1 MISRSDNE
9 GALPRG
15 DDPFEDFAD
24 LEADADAQLE
34 KLNEDLGEPISPR
47 VRENTTEYQVDPDPE
62 FRQDAD
68 ADDEF
73 FDPYNDGF
81 EVERD
86 QLPVAAA
93 SDLPERVAKFFSPQ
107 GALARAKRYEFRE
120 PQQQMA
126 VSVAQALSLEYPLI
140 IEAGTGVG
148 KSLAYLAPGLMHAIE
163 DRRKLV
169 ISTHTINLQEQLM
182 EKDLPLAKRLLDVQ
196 FDAALLKGRHH
207 YLCPTRLQRAFE
219 QSTDLFAGQENEE
232 LLRLMDWS
240 RQTKDGTLSDL
251 GWTPLPKVW
260 ASVCS
265 EPAICTARICHHEK
279 CFYQAARKRV
289 MNAQVVVLNH
299 TLFFMMLATAN
310 EFEGAENGFIFP
322 RDMVVLDEAH
332 TIESIAAQQLG
343 FVVSDYDLKF
353 TLGRLYNSRARK
365 GTLVAHGMHQVIP
378 VAEALYKSTEAL
390 FGEVAV
396 QAFPHPDA
404 REIRVRHANLVEDT
418 LGEGLHKLETALIDR
433 AKDTKDEVSRG
444 ELQDAAQRLG
454 GAREALSVF
463 LEQSEAN
470 HVYWAERSGR
480 EGQVLRL
487 HSTPVDIAPRL
498 RKLLFR
504 PGGRLVATS
513 ATLAVSRESLDYFS
527 KRVGAES
534 AEQESIGSPFDYE
547 TQMRLYLVK
556 SMPDPRDQRYEE
568 GLAHWVQHFL
578 ALSGGAAF
586 VLFTSY
592 RLMHRIAAR
601 CAKFC
606 KDNHWQLLMQGEGLS
621 RSQLLNEFKR
631 DSTSVLFGTDSFWT
645 GVDVPGAALS
655 NVIIT
660 RLPFAVP
667 DHPLIEARLEDIQSK
682 GGDPFREYS
691 LPEAILKLRQGV
703 GRLIRTRSDQG
714 IVAILDNRVLS
725 KFYGRAFL
733 NALPKCPV
741 EMV

>member
-9 GALPRG
+9 GSLGGG
-15 DDPFEDFAD
+15 DEFDPFEEVFQAD
-24 LEADADAQLE
+24 DQL
-34 KLNEDLGEPISPR
+34 
-47 VRENTTEYQVDPDPE
+47 PDPE
-62 FRQDAD
+62 TPSARVKEEPAEYLVEPDPEYRQDVHADAD

-73 FDPYNDGF
+73 YDPYNDGF
-81 EVERD
+81 EVERG
-86 QLPVAAA
+86 QLPRTDVD
-93 SDLPERVAKFFSPQ
+93 DLADRVAKFFSPQ

-120 PQQQMA
+120 PQQEMA
-126 VSVAQALSLEYPLI
+126 IHVAQALAEERPLLV
-140 IEAGTGVG
+140 EAGTGVG
-148 KSLAYLAPGLMHAIE
+148 KSLAYLTPGIMHALA
-163 DRRKLV
+163 DKRKLV

-182 EKDLPLAKRLLDVQ
+182 EKDLPLTKKLLDVK
-196 FDAALLKGRHH
+196 FEAALLKGRHH
-207 YLCPTRLQRAFE
+207 YLCPTRLKRAFE
-219 QSTDLFAGQENEE
+219 QATDLFLGQENEE
-232 LLRLMDWS
+232 LVRIMEWAKH
-240 RQTKDGTLSDL
+240 TKDGTLSSL

-265 EPAICTARICHHEK
+265 EPAICTARICNHDK

-299 TLFFMMLATAN
+299 TLFFMMLATAS
-310 EFEGAENGFIFP
+310 EFEGGENGFIFP

-332 TIESIAAQQLG
+332 TIETIAAQQLG
-343 FVVSDYDLKF
+343 FIVSDYDLKF
-353 TLGRLYNSRARK
+353 TLGRLYNTRSQK
-365 GTLVAHGMHQVIP
+365 GLLVAHGLFPVIP
-378 VAEALYKSTEAL
+378 VAEQVYKSTVLL
-390 FGEVAV
+390 FEEIAER
-396 QAFPHPDA
+396 AFPSPEA
-404 REIRVRHANLVEDT
+404 REIRVRRPHLVRDT
-418 LGEGLHKLETALIDR
+418 LGEGLHKLEHALIER
-433 AKDTKDEVSRG
+433 AKDTKDEVHRG
-444 ELQDAAQRLG
+444 ELQDAAMRLG
-454 GAREALSVF
+454 GAREALSIF
-463 LEQSEAN
+463 LEQSEEN

-487 HSTPVDIAPRL
+487 HSTPVDVAPRL

-527 KRVGAES
+527 KRVGAET
-534 AEQESIGSPFDYE
+534 ARQVSIGSPFDYE
-547 TQMRLYLVK
+547 SQMRLYLVK
-556 SMPDPRDQRYEE
+556 SMPDPRDPRYEE
-568 GLAHWVQHFL
+568 GLTHYIQHFL
-578 ALSGGAAF
+578 ELSGGAAF

-601 CAKFC
+601 CANFC
-606 KDNHWQLLMQGEGLS
+606 RDNGWQLLMQGQGMS

-631 DSTSVLFGTDSFWT
+631 DATSVLFGTDSFWT

-667 DHPLIEARLEDIQSK
+667 DHPLIEARLEDIQGK
-682 GGDPFREYS
+682 GGDPFRQYS

-725 KFYGRAFL
+725 KFYGKAFL

-741 EMV
+741 DYV